1 MDKLVVSS
9 FISFIFILGK
19 IIETK
24 FIKKEESVNVKQN
37 IRDGLLVYVS
47 SFLAMYIV
55 QYFLSGTDK
64 EAVGVFVGN
73 PSW

>member
-1 MDKLVVSS
+1 MDKLVVSF

-47 SFLAMYIV
+47 SFLAMYII
-55 QYFLSGTDK
+55 QYFFSGSDK